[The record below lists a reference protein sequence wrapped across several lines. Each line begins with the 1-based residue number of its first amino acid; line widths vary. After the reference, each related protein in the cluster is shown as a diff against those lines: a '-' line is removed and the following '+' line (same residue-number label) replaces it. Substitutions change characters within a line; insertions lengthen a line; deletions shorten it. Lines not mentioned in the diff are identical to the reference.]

1 MKRNLIVGTARVAAF
16 FSCKSKQGSPVLV
29 LAEDMWV
36 AHDDEQSLSAGDCH
50 VEPGKRVKNGPTKG
64 IKC

>member
-29 LAEDMWV
+29 LAEDVWV

-50 VEPGKRVKNGPTKG
+50 VEPKEMKKKG
-64 IKC
+64 